1 MNEYMKVADD
11 TKVAEA
17 VAYCKQALAETGKGK
32 ILPAGQAA
40 LLLYGFTHE
49 TKKFLNLSE
58 LQKSILQVEA
68 YYNEVM
74 VVDKHHFLSVGEIR
88 KQIENIP
95 DNTPV
100 LYQRIEDSY
109 FAEPTSGWKTIPLLW
124 DSHEIDENQ
133 AHLYENK
140 EPDVKVFDRDGQK
153 IVHHYSDYIPAWGSY
168 VTKDDQ
174 GAKAFCIHAH
184 Y

>member
-1 MNEYMKVADD
+1 MEVAND
-11 TKVAEA
+11 TKIAEA
-17 VAYCKQALAETGKGK
+17 VAYCKQELGESGKGK

-40 LLLYGFTHE
+40 MLLYRFTHE

-58 LQKSILQVEA
+58 LQKSIEQVEA

-74 VVDKHHFLSVGEIR
+74 LIDKQHFLTVGEIR

-124 DSHEIDENQ
+124 DSHKVDETQ
-133 AHLYENK
+133 VHLYENA
-140 EPDVKVFDRDGQK
+140 EPDVKVIDKDGQK
-153 IVHHYSDYIPAWGSY
+153 IVLHYSAYIPAWGSY

-174 GAKAFCIHAH
+174 GAKVFCIHAH